1 MIQSAHSG
9 LTTIGVRAV
18 LVLAATLVI
27 PALPGAAQQPGPE
40 DLAADATMCTEII
53 DSVTAAL
60 HRAYVFPDVA
70 RRMEDHVRQRM
81 ARGQYDSLGTV
92 REFARVLTED
102 LRTVSHDLHLRVVYV
117 PADVVAQLTA
127 ERDEEEEEQEQ
138 REQLA
143 RANFEFKRVEV
154 LKGNVG
160 YLRFDEFV
168 SKEYAGPTVVA
179 AMNFLA
185 HTDAL
190 IIDLRYNGGGEPNL
204 VEFISTYLFDEPVQ
218 LNGIYTRE
226 TDSWQHRWTL
236 PHVPGPRMTD
246 ADVYVLTSDATF
258 SAAEDF
264 SYNLQVLDRA
274 MIIGDTT
281 AGGAH
286 TETYVLFEHLKVRLK
301 LPNGRAENPITGTNW
316 ERTGIIPDVV
326 VPPEAALA
334 RAHLEALRKMR
345 EVEPS
350 QPRRFTIEW
359 IIAGLE
365 SEKNPIDVAPELLAS
380 YAGTYGPRK
389 LIFED
394 GKLFY
399 QRGGSPKMEAIPMSE
414 RLFRFQ
420 AEGYD
425 FFRLEVVI
433 DDAGR
438 PVKVIGH
445 YDDGRTNES
454 PRSEPH

>member
-1 MIQSAHSG
+1 M
-9 LTTIGVRAV
+9 TIGVRAV
-18 LVLAATLVI
+18 LVLAATSVVRV
-27 PALPGAAQQPGPE
+27 LPGGAQLPGPE
-40 DLAADATMCTEII
+40 NLAADATMRTEII

-70 RRMEDHVRQRM
+70 RRMEEHVRQRM
-81 ARGQYDSLGTV
+81 AHGQYDTFSTV
-92 REFARVLTED
+92 RGFARVLTED
-102 LRTVSHDLHLRVVYV
+102 LRTVSHDLHLRVEYV
-117 PADVVAQLTA
+117 PADVVAQMTG
-127 ERDEEEEEQEQ
+127 ERDEEEEEREL

-143 RANFEFKRVEV
+143 RANFEFKQVKI

-168 SKEYAGPTVVA
+168 STKYSGPTAVA

-185 HTDAL
+185 HADAV
-190 IIDLRYNGGGEPNL
+190 IVDLRYNGGGEPNL

-226 TDSWQHRWTL
+226 TDSWQYRWTL

-264 SYNLQVLDRA
+264 IYNLQALDRA
-274 MIIGDTT
+274 TIVGDTT

-286 TETYVLFEHLKVRLK
+286 PETYVLFGHLNVRLK
-301 LPNGRAENPITGTNW
+301 LPNARAEHPITGTNW
-316 ERTGIIPDVV
+316 EGTGIIPDVV
-326 VPPEAALA
+326 VPREDALA
-334 RAHLEALRKMR
+334 RAHLLALRRMR
-345 EVEPS
+345 EDEPS
-350 QPRRFTIEW
+350 QTRRFTIEW

-365 SEKNPIDVAPELLAS
+365 SEMNPIDVDPGLLAS

-399 QRGGSPKMEAIPMSE
+399 QRVGPPIEAIPMSE
-414 RLFRFQ
+414 RLFRFRF
-420 AEGYD
+420 EGYD
-425 FFRLEVVI
+425 FFRLEVVV

-438 PVKVIGH
+438 PVKLIGH
-445 YDDGRTNES
+445 YDDGKTSQSR
-454 PRSEPH
+454 RSEPH